1 MSHVLVDEV
10 KKGGLQNYNVYNKL
24 NPVDISIRDSN
35 LNAFLSRYNRR
46 YKYRFIISNL
56 LFSSSVTQ
64 NTKVIFV
71 DCNGLNNAKDTLK
84 NRKIFKTLGVININQ
99 IDQWEKLKDKPKWV
113 NAVFND
119 SENPTM
125 AKHFAFGFRTV
136 SLQDILKFEFSLLDD
151 EGKLI
156 TFFSSEQKVPI
167 LNFTIQIVK

>member
-1 MSHVLVDEV
+1 MVL
-10 KKGGLQNYNVYNKL
+10 
-24 NPVDISIRDSN
+24 
-35 LNAFLSRYNRR
+35 
-46 YKYRFIISNL
+46 
-56 LFSSSVTQ
+56 T
-64 NTKVIFV
+64 
-71 DCNGLNNAKDTLK
+71 TLK
-84 NRKIFKTLGVININQ
+84 THSKIEKYLKLWELLINQ

-125 AKHFAFGFRTV
+125 AKDFAFGFRTV